1 MINFYSIWKLLNC
14 SKEDEKMKKM
24 LLKIAGIAAS
34 LALTVTAMSV
44 NVACIFII
52 HQPKLPKG
60 AEKLR
65 KF

>member
-1 MINFYSIWKLLNC
+1 MRKALIKFSGV
-14 SKEDEKMKKM
+14 
-24 LLKIAGIAAS
+24 IAC
-34 LALTVTAMSV
+34 LALFVTKMNV
-44 NVACIFII
+44 NTACTFLI

>member
-1 MINFYSIWKLLNC
+1 MKNNKKDSKMIGLK
-14 SKEDEKMKKM
+14 KAVAAAAKM
-24 LLKIAGIAAS
+24 ATAAN
-34 LALTVTAMSV
+34 V
-44 NVACIFII
+44 NSACAFVV

>member
-1 MINFYSIWKLLNC
+1 MKTLAYRLGSMI
-14 SKEDEKMKKM
+14 
-24 LLKIAGIAAS
+24 AS
-34 LALTVTAMSV
+34 LALIVTALNV
-44 NVACIFII
+44 NVACTWIV

>member
-1 MINFYSIWKLLNC
+1 MV
-14 SKEDEKMKKM
+14 MKKALM
-24 LLKIAGIAAS
+24 KFSGVIAS
-34 LALTVTAMSV
+34 LALMVTVMNANTT
-44 NVACIFII
+44 CIWLI

>member
-1 MINFYSIWKLLNC
+1 
-14 SKEDEKMKKM
+14 MKKV
-24 LLKIAGIAAS
+24 LIKLGGVIAS
-34 LALTVTAMSV
+34 LALMVTAMNV
-44 NVACIFII
+44 NTTCICLI